1 MHVIRN
7 QDDILIYEAITNYDN
22 ESLLN
27 ILENGADPNVKLP
40 YQYSHLHHA
49 IEKRNRT
56 AVSLLL
62 KHGADPNISGFF
74 TPPLYD
80 AIKKG
85 CVDIARSLL
94 EYGALVNLEHYCLK
108 PIHIAANRAESKIVK
123 LLLEYGAD
131 INSEDGDNGKY
142 PIHYAM
148 KVYNPFR
155 LKIIK
160 VLLDHGADIN
170 KQSVFTNTS
179 TLYETRFITDDL
191 LDYIIDRGAN
201 INIKGRMGRNIL
213 HDIILRNEYNDF
225 NNILVLIDHGAD
237 INALD
242 DEGNTPFMLHTI
254 NNNIMILANYIVS
267 LYYLSPK
274 ARTSD
279 GMKKNMKIINESK
292 YLNSIINIVKE
303 EIESIKI
310 FKIYDGYSFQ
320 GLSLF
325 DLLSNE
331 DNIAIVYRLSPIL
344 LEKMDDIKTMFPNCS
359 RIIQN
364 TLKRLTKRYEML
376 LKIYNIMNTNLI
388 NTKWYTLPVEI
399 RWIILTKLDDMSLRN
414 ILLQNVSNIKNCK
427 IKLV

>member
-1 MHVIRN
+1 MRVIRN
-7 QDDILIYEAITNYDN
+7 QDDILMYEAITSYDN
-22 ESLLN
+22 KSLLD
-27 ILENGADPNVKLP
+27 ILENSTDPNFKLP

-56 AVSLLL
+56 TISLLL
-62 KHGADPNISGFF
+62 KHDAGHNISGFF
-74 TPPLYD
+74 TPPLHD

-85 CVDIARSLL
+85 CIDIARSLL
-94 EYGALVNLEHYCLK
+94 EYGDLINLEHYYLK
-108 PIHIAANRAESKIVK
+108 PIHIAGNQPESKIIVK
-123 LLLEYGAD
+123 LLLEHGAD
-131 INSEDGDNGKY
+131 INLEDGDSGKY
-142 PIHYAM
+142 PIYYDM

-160 VLLDHGADIN
+160 VLVHGADIN
-170 KQSVFTNTS
+170 KQSVFTNTNTS
-179 TLYETRFITDDL
+179 PLYETGFTIDDL
-191 LDYIIDRGAN
+191 LDYIIDRGVN

-292 YLNSIINIVKE
+292 YLSSIINIIKE

-310 FKIYDGYSFQ
+310 FKIYDGCYFQ

-344 LEKMDDIKTMFPNCS
+344 LEKMDNIKTMFPNCA

-376 LKIYNIMNTNLI
+376 LKAYNIMNTNLI

-414 ILLQNVSNIKNCK
+414 ILLQNVSI
-427 IKLV
+427 LS